1 MRKSDF
7 EFKYLGSC
15 PSCETGFGSRNASV
29 IKKKP
34 DMSHIYAQCPNCKS
48 SVSVFVFRSRI
59 GFVTTVGIL
68 TDMQKEDILRL
79 KRVRPISADDVLEL
93 HKILENS

>member
-15 PSCETGFGSRNASV
+15 PSCEAGFGSRDASV
-29 IKKKP
+29 INKKS
-34 DMSHIYAQCPNCKS
+34 DLSQIYAQCPNCKS
-48 SVSVFVFRSRI
+48 SVSVFVFRSNI
-59 GFVTTVGIL
+59 GFITTVGIL

-79 KRVRPISADDVLEL
+79 KKAKPITADDVLEL
-93 HKILENS
+93 HKFLESS